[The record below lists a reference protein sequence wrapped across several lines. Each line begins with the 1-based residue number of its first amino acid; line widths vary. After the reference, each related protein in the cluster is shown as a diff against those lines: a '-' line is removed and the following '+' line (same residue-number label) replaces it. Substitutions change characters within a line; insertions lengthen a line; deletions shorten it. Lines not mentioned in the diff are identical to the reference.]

1 MQNRN
6 KTETIKKLKNN
17 MRKMKKKTKPKTKSI
32 KIK

>member
-17 MRKMKKKTKPKTKSI
+17 MRKMKKKLNRKQNQQR
-32 KIK
+32 

>member
-17 MRKMKKKTKPKTKSI
+17 MRKMKKKLNQKQNQQR
-32 KIK
+32 

>member
-17 MRKMKKKTKPKTKSI
+17 MRKMKKTLNQKQNQQR
-32 KIK
+32 